1 MENKNFLMPPK
12 IHPAVVAVWAALVAT
27 AHLLPTVPLIGV
39 GGGNF
44 SFASALYPLSGIL
57 FGPVAGALCTAVG
70 GFLGTVIAPHTKNM
84 LGLGS
89 FIIWTTTAFTAGC
102 IAWSSWPPI
111 TINTKGNF
119 IINGGI
125 IVYLVGTLLWF
136 SQEIGRSFIWTPVIY
151 YGAGF
156 TALII
161 GCIFAGK
168 VLSGENKLL
177 NKLLKIPVL
186 WLCAFGGMIGGA
198 TIGNFFALVL
208 YQTPKE
214 TWFGLLPVSLS
225 ERALFSIGTVLIGAP
240 LIIGLRKIGL
250 LVGPQQDENI
260 PLPPPP
266 PQQPQN
272 G

>member
-1 MENKNFLMPPK
+1 MKNKSLLLPPK
-12 IHPAVVAVWAALVAT
+12 IHPAVIAVWAALVAT

-44 SFASALYPLSGIL
+44 SLAAALYPLSGIL
-57 FGPVAGALCTAVG
+57 FGPVAGAFCTAAG
-70 GFLGTVIAPHTKNM
+70 GFLGSIVAPHTQNM

-102 IAWSSWPPI
+102 IAWGSWPPV

-136 SQEIGRSFIWTPVIY
+136 SQGIGRSFIWTPVIY

-156 TALII
+156 TALIL

-168 VLSGENKLL
+168 VFSGE

-186 WLCAFGGMIGGA
+186 WLCAFGGMCGGA

-208 YQTPKE
+208 YQTPRE
-214 TWFGLLPVSLS
+214 AWLGLLPVSLS
-225 ERALFSIGTVLIGAP
+225 ERSVFSIGTVLIGAP
-240 LIIGLRKIGL
+240 LLIGLRKIGISA
-250 LVGPQQDENI
+250 GPQQEEVI
-260 PLPPPP
+260 PPPPLPPE
-266 PQQPQN
+266 N
-272 G
+272 V